1 MLIILNGVET
11 LQRKWFGEQISSALN
26 RFVIDGYR
34 VDYTDKSNF
43 KIFDDAGSEVARQAL
58 FFTADGKDNHEGK
71 ATFQKMVDFQWT
83 VFTKTHLSC
92 KNRFVNIAHDMG
104 QVAGEIQYTVTET
117 LPVLEYLDVV
127 HAYRER
133 PYEYFV
139 ITGSFAKGFVNTIS
153 TDLGADNV
161 QVYNIVRNPSS
172 MFMVHEKS
180 DYFYLTHPEYTSE
193 INHEFF
199 IKSLITAGIL
209 SQVPRVV
216 TYKFEDIMRDKVIVI
231 NGVEVSVPSDLL
243 PMHNEWVTKWE
254 YDNIIEPGYRPSE
267 ENLNHINGSLSDI
280 SSVRPDEPWMYSDFF
295 ALLGYTPLD
304 YATLTS

>member
-34 VDYTDKSNF
+34 VDYTDKSSF
-43 KIFDDAGSEVARQAL
+43 KIFDNAGSEVDRQAL
-58 FFTADGKDNHEGK
+58 FFTADGKDNPDGK

-83 VFTKTHLSC
+83 VFTKTHLAC

-104 QVAGEIQYTVTET
+104 QVPGEIQYTVTET
-117 LPVLEYLDVV
+117 LPILEYSDVV

-139 ITGSFAKGFVNTIS
+139 ITGSFAKGFVNTIK

-161 QVYNIVRNPSS
+161 QVYNIVRNPSA

-180 DYFYLTHPEYTSE
+180 DYFYRTYPEYTRQ

-199 IKSLITAGIL
+199 CKSLITASIL
-209 SQVPRVV
+209 SQVPEVV

-231 NGVEVSVPSDLL
+231 NGIAVPVPHDLL
-243 PMHNEWVTKWE
+243 PMRNEWVTQWE
-254 YDNIIEPGYRPSE
+254 YDNIIDPGYSPPE
-267 ENLNHINGSLSDI
+267 EKITRFNIGFSNFAE
-280 SSVRPDEPWMYSDFF
+280 VQPEEPWMYSNFF